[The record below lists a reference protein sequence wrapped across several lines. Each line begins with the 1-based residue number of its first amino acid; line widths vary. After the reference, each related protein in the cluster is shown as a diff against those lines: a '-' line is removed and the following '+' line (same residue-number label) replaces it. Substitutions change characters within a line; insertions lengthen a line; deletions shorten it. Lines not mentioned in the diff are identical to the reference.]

1 MRQWTWSQIPFVNR
15 GPGTS
20 HLGLGN
26 ILPTPA
32 SMSKPA
38 TLLPQAQT
46 AILLLRNAFS
56 VCPERSAPSY
66 KVLQLHVFFIYLLI
80 YF

>member
-1 MRQWTWSQIPFVNR
+1 MRQWTWSQIPFVHR

-38 TLLPQAQT
+38 TLHPQAQT
-46 AILLLRNAFS
+46 ATLPSQECLLCLPGEVS
-56 VCPERSAPSY
+56 S
-66 KVLQLHVFFIYLLI
+66 LL
-80 YF
+80 